1 MNKKVATIIL
11 NRNLQKLRIHYIIIK
26 KIMKISDFYILEAG
40 TSKNKLSKN
49 YTWHANWKSAK
60 KNGLRFARGMNYALW
75 KLYKEK
81 KYNNYEAF
89 FLITNDTTFENYNI
103 IQKLYNVLKSKKKI
117 AILSPCSKNWG
128 EYKLLKKNKTK
139 FFWYIHNN
147 ALMIKKE
154 FINEVLN
161 LTSPGYLNFLFDG
174 RNFRGYGLES
184 ELIAKAYSNDWSA
197 AITSK
202 VISDEN
208 ESYLINNFE
217 EIRTDSYDLNMKLYL
232 KEGKKWMKNKYGFS
246 NKWAFQLYV
255 KNFYDKFF
263 DNNRIYRL
271 QIMRKNNQKPL
282 VGRNY

>member
-11 NRNLQKLRIHYIIIK
+11 NRNLPEVTDTLYNNLK
-26 KIMKISDFYILEAG
+26 KNNKKISDFYILEAG
-40 TSKNKLSKN
+40 SARKKLSKN

-60 KNGLRFARGMNYALW
+60 KNGLRFARGMNYALSN
-75 KLYKEK
+75 LYKEK
-81 KYNNYEAF
+81 KFDNYEAF
-89 FLITNDTTFENYNI
+89 FLITNDTTFENYNVI
-103 IQKLYNVLKSKKKI
+103 EKLYKVLISKKKI

-147 ALMIKKE
+147 ALMIKKK
-154 FINEVLN
+154 FIKEVLN
-161 LTSPGYLNFLFDG
+161 LRAPGYLNFLFDG
-174 RNFRGYGLES
+174 NNFRGYGLES
-184 ELIAKAYSNDWSA
+184 ELIAKAYSNNWSA

-202 VISDEN
+202 VISEEN

-217 EIRTDSYDLNMKLYL
+217 EIKTESYDNNLKLYL

-246 NKWAFQLYV
+246 NKWAFQIYV

-263 DNNRIYRL
+263 ENNPEYKMYRL
-271 QIMRKNNQKPL
+271 
-282 VGRNY
+282 